1 MALTRWEPFEGMTSL
16 RREMDRLFDT
26 FFDRSP
32 ISSPMPGG
40 MLEPAVEIADTKDA
54 VMVKAQVPGVSKENL
69 HIDITDDVV
78 TLRGE
83 MKEETQTE
91 DQRFHRREFRYG
103 AFSRTIPLP
112 TSVQA
117 DLCSAELK
125 EGVLTITLPKSQQAR
140 VKNIPIQGM
149 ADGGNGARQVG
160 QESQSTAQAQRSSQP
175 HNAAQAHSPASP
187 QGGQQPQG
195 AKPSPAQSEHQP
207 QDTNQSQSNSE
218 QSSQGSSR
226 SA

>member
-32 ISSPMPGG
+32 ISSTIQGG
-40 MLEPAVEIADTKDA
+40 MLEPAIEIADTKDA

-69 HIDITDDVV
+69 HIDIMDDVL

-83 MKEETQTE
+83 MKEETKTE
-91 DQRFHRREFRYG
+91 EQRFHRREFRYG

-117 DLCSAELK
+117 DQCSAELR
-125 EGVLTITLPKSQQAR
+125 EGILTITLPKSQQAR
-140 VKNIPIQGM
+140 VKQIPIQGM
-149 ADGGNGARQVG
+149 SEGGNGARQVG
-160 QESQSTAQAQRSSQP
+160 QGAQSTTQAQSGSQP
-175 HNAAQAHSPASP
+175 HNASQSSSTAQSHSA
-187 QGGQQPQG
+187 QQPQG
-195 AKPSPAQSEHQP
+195 ASRSQSHSEQQP
-207 QDTNQSQSNSE
+207 QGAHQSPSHSE
-218 QSSQGSSR
+218 QQPQGASR
-226 SA
+226 SS